1 MKTQNAPPPARPRL
15 GLWAVLILALFVAGL
30 IAGLLPRW
38 RHVLELKADT
48 TELAS
53 PTVNVVMPQA
63 GQKLSGMLLPAE
75 ARPFVEAPIYA
86 RANGYV
92 TKWYVDIG
100 ERVAAG
106 KLLAEIDTPELDQ
119 ELKAAK
125 AGLEQAQAAFALSK
139 VTADRWAE
147 LLKTSSVSEQEDAE
161 KAADLNVKQANV
173 DAAKATVQRFE
184 DLKAFCRVVAPFPG
198 TLTARDIDV
207 GDLISS
213 GKELFRLSDTHT
225 LRIFV
230 RVPQSSTPGLAAG
243 AEADIIVPEMPGRK
257 FPAKVVRTAGA
268 IDTTSRTLL
277 TELDVDNSSN
287 EIIAG
292 SYTQVSFHDMNAS
305 PILTLPSNTLLFRSE
320 GPQVGVVL
328 PDGRVELHTVLLG
341 RDLGANV
348 EVLSGITAS
357 DKVIINPS
365 DSLVAGAQVR
375 VAGAGPKD
383 VAERSVSGEPSP
395 VGAVHDKA
403 SLDN

>member
-1 MKTQNAPPPARPRL
+1 MKTETTPPSTRPRL
-15 GLWAVLILALFVAGL
+15 GRWALVILALFAAGL
-30 IAGLLPRW
+30 IAGLLPRF
-38 RHVLELKADT
+38 RHDRELKADT
-48 TELAS
+48 SELAT
-53 PTVNVVMPQA
+53 PTVNIVIPQQ

-86 RANGYV
+86 RASGYV

-119 ELKAAK
+119 ELVAAK
-125 AGLEQAQAAFALSK
+125 AGLEQAQAALALSK

-161 KAADLNVKQANV
+161 KAADLKLKQADVN
-173 DAAKATVQRFE
+173 AAKATVERFE
-184 DLKAFCRVVAPFPG
+184 DLKAFCHVTAPFAG
-198 TLTARDIDV
+198 TITTRDIDV

-230 RVPQSSTPGLAAG
+230 HVPQSATPGLVIG
-243 AEADIIVPEMPGRK
+243 ALADIIVPENPGHK

-268 IDTTSRTLL
+268 IDAPSRTLL
-277 TELDVDNSSN
+277 TELDVDNANN

-292 SYTQVSFHDMNAS
+292 SYAQVSFHDMNAS
-305 PILTLPSNTLLFRSE
+305 PILTLPSNTLLFQSE

-328 PDGRVELHTVLLG
+328 PDGRVELHDVMLG

-348 EVLSGITAS
+348 EVLSGIVVG

-365 DSLVAGAQVR
+365 DSLISGAHVR
-375 VAGAGPKD
+375 LADTSSKD
-383 VAERSVSGEPSP
+383 VAQRASGGVPSP
-395 VGAVHDKA
+395 VAAVHDKA
-403 SLDN
+403 LLDN

>member
-1 MKTQNAPPPARPRL
+1 
-15 GLWAVLILALFVAGL
+15 
-30 IAGLLPRW
+30 
-38 RHVLELKADT
+38 
-48 TELAS
+48 
-53 PTVNVVMPQA
+53 
-63 GQKLSGMLLPAE
+63 
-75 ARPFVEAPIYA
+75 
-86 RANGYV
+86 
-92 TKWYVDIG
+92 
-100 ERVAAG
+100 
-106 KLLAEIDTPELDQ
+106 
-119 ELKAAK
+119 
-125 AGLEQAQAAFALSK
+125 
-139 VTADRWAE
+139 
-147 LLKTSSVSEQEDAE
+147 
-161 KAADLNVKQANV
+161 VKQANV
-173 DAAKATVQRFE
+173 DAAKATVQQFA
-184 DLKAFCRVVAPFPG
+184 DLKAFAHVIAPFPG
-198 TLTARDIDV
+198 TITARDIDV

-230 RVPQSSTPGLAAG
+230 RVPQSSTPGLAPG

-328 PDGRVELHTVLLG
+328 PDGRVELHSVMLG

-348 EVLSGITAS
+348 EVLSGITAG

-365 DSLVAGAQVR
+365 DSLVGGRRARAPGRREPEGRGRTERQRRTLARGRGSRQS
-375 VAGAGPKD
+375 VAGQLTCWPK
-383 VAERSVSGEPSP
+383 E
-395 VGAVHDKA
+395 
-403 SLDN
+403 